1 MGWRYWVCGPMQSP
15 SGNGDWVVYMSILKE
30 ELGLI
35 EREAGHV
42 FRPLTLG
49 CLDEFEEETLA
60 GGTYLELS
68 LVIAGQLAIIPV
80 SLVSHNF

>member
-1 MGWRYWVCGPMQSP
+1 MQSP

-30 ELGLI
+30 ELELI

-49 CLDEFEEETLA
+49 CLDEFEEETLISE
-60 GGTYLELS
+60 YLYMVTAES
-68 LVIAGQLAIIPV
+68 A
-80 SLVSHNF
+80 SN